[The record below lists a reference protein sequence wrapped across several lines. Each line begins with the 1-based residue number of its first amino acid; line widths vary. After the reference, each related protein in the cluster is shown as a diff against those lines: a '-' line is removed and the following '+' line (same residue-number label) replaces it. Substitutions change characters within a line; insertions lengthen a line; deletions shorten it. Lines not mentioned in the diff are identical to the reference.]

1 MKLLIVDDSNMVRGR
16 IARVVAQGRLPGIA
30 QTAQARD
37 GREALQLAQRLR
49 PELVTMDL
57 TMPELDGLACIPALL
72 GQHPDASVLVIS
84 ALDDKSTAIQALR
97 RGARGFLSK
106 PFSDD
111 ELVLALMDLME
122 ARH

>member
-1 MKLLIVDDSNMVRGR
+1 MKLMIVDDSSMVRGR
-16 IARVVAQGRLPGIA
+16 VARIVAQGRLPGIA

-37 GREALQLAQRLR
+37 GREALQIAQRLR

-57 TMPELDGLACIPALL
+57 TMPELDGLACIPPLL
-72 GQHPDASVLVIS
+72 ELLPDASVLVLS

-106 PFSDD
+106 PFGDD
-111 ELVLALMDLME
+111 ELVLALMDLMDG
-122 ARH
+122 RR